1 MVDVLI
7 DGTRAA
13 RTRLAKLASR
23 QRGGGAVERQVAS
36 IIAAVRRE
44 GDAAL
49 LRYTKRFD
57 GVTLT
62 RRELRVGNN
71 EIDKAMA
78 EVPVATLRAL
88 KRAHARIV
96 KFHRHQVERGY
107 DQREPGIRVGV
118 RVVPLERVGVY
129 VPGGRAAYP
138 SSVLMNVVPA
148 KVAGVSDITVVTPPS
163 PQGVSPEVLAA
174 ARIAGA
180 DRIVRVGG
188 AQAVAALA
196 YGTASIAR
204 VDKVVGPGNVFV
216 ATAKRLVF
224 GAVGIDM
231 IAGPTEVLVIADGS
245 ARASFVA
252 ADMLAQAEHDPQ
264 AAAVCISTSRGLAES
279 VSVELA
285 SQLAELPRRSVAAR
299 SLGRYGTIVVVDS
312 LDRALELAND
322 IAPEHLEL
330 FVRNPRRL
338 LPSIRNAGAVF
349 VGEYST
355 EPVGDYAAG
364 PNHVLPTGGSARF
377 SSPLGVYDFV
387 KRMSIIETTRS
398 GLERLAP
405 TVERLA
411 ASEGLDGH
419 ALAVS
424 RRLAKEGA

>member
-1 MVDVLI
+1 MLDVLS
-7 DGTRAA
+7 DGRPGA
-13 RTRLAKLASR
+13 RQRLAKLAARHS
-23 QRGGGAVERQVAS
+23 GGAAVERQVSS
-36 IIAAVRRE
+36 IIRAVRRE

-57 GVTLT
+57 GVALT
-62 RRELRVGNN
+62 RRDFVVSQRD
-71 EIDKAMA
+71 IDKAVA
-78 EVPVATLRAL
+78 AVPAATLRAL
-88 KRAHARIV
+88 KKAHARIA
-96 KFHRHQVERGY
+96 KFHRHQVDSGY
-107 DQREPGIRVGV
+107 DQREEGIRVGI
-118 RVVPLERVGVY
+118 RVVPLARVGVY

-138 SSVLMNVVPA
+138 SSVLMNIVPA
-148 KVAGVSDITVVTPPS
+148 RVAGVDDITVVTPPS
-163 PQGVSPEVLAA
+163 PQGISPEVLAA

-180 DRIVRVGG
+180 DRVLRVGG

-196 YGTASIAR
+196 YGTQSIAR

-231 IAGPTEVLVIADGS
+231 IAGPSEVLILADGS
-245 ARASFVA
+245 ARASLVA

-264 AAAVCISTSRGLAES
+264 AAALCISTSRRLAEG
-279 VSVELA
+279 VALELER
-285 SQLAELPRRSVAAR
+285 QLAELPRRSVAAR
-299 SLGRYGTIVVVDS
+299 SLRRYGSIVVVDS
-312 LDRALELAND
+312 LDRGVELANQ

-330 FVRNPRRL
+330 FIRKPRRL

-349 VGEYST
+349 LGEYSS
-355 EPVGDYAAG
+355 EPLGDYAAG

-387 KRMSIIETTRS
+387 KRMSIIETTRG

-419 ALAVS
+419 ARAVS
-424 RRLAKEGA
+424 RRRSDQGA